1 MTNQEPMS
9 FGADP
14 FEQAFGT
21 QVGPVHLPSLLD
33 ANRERALAELG
44 PWVDQLI
51 TRFSI
56 DPRVIPPCWR
66 KHNGIVESLFALRD
80 HEGASYAPSASPAA
94 AVDWLRA
101 LHDVTSFL
109 TQLSAMTMCSVGEH
123 REPFRHQPSGEG

>member
-1 MTNQEPMS
+1 MTGQTPMS
-9 FGADP
+9 FEADP
-14 FEQAFGT
+14 FEQAFGK
-21 QVGPVHLPSLLD
+21 QVVPVHLPSLLD
-33 ANRERALAELG
+33 PGRERALAELG

-80 HEGASYAPSASPAA
+80 HERASYAPSASPAA

-101 LHDVTSFL
+101 LHDVTTFL
-109 TQLSAMTMCSVGEH
+109 TQLSAITMCSASEH
-123 REPFRHQPSGEG
+123 REPFRHRPSGES

>member
-1 MTNQEPMS
+1 MTSQEPMP
-9 FGADP
+9 FEADP

-33 ANRERALAELG
+33 TNRERALAELG

-66 KHNGIVESLFALRD
+66 QHNGIGE
-80 HEGASYAPSASPAA
+80 AP
-94 AVDWLRA
+94 
-101 LHDVTSFL
+101 F
-109 TQLSAMTMCSVGEH
+109 GEPN
-123 REPFRHQPSGEG
+123 REPRIARARAFAGGLGKGAP